1 MNPWETILSA
11 LREAIDE
18 ESYRRWFSSTSY
30 ASDSGDQI
38 SVWVLSEPARRHI
51 MVHYQDLI
59 DDILATIN
67 RGDSTVRFIVSGM
80 DEDEDGTPDA

>member
-1 MNPWETILSA
+1 MNPWEQILA
-11 LREAIDE
+11 AIREVIDE

-30 ASDSGDQI
+30 ASDSGNQI

-51 MVHYQDLI
+51 LVHYQDLI
-59 DDILATIN
+59 DDLLVGID
-67 RGDSTVRFIVSGM
+67 RGDAHVRFIVSGT

>member
-38 SVWVLSEPARRHI
+38 SVWVLSEPARRHLL
-51 MVHYQDLI
+51 VHYQDLI

>member
-1 MNPWETILSA
+1 VNPWEQILSA
-11 LREAIDE
+11 LREVIDE

-51 MVHYQDLI
+51 VANYLDLI
-59 DDILATIN
+59 DDILATLDRTDTN
-67 RGDSTVRFIVSGM
+67 VRFIVSGM
-80 DEDEDGTPDA
+80 DEDDEGNPD

>member
-1 MNPWETILSA
+1 VNPWEQILLR

-38 SVWVLSEPARRHI
+38 TVWVLSEPARRHI
-51 MVHYQDLI
+51 LVHYQDLI
-59 DDILATIN
+59 DDILTTID
-67 RGDSTVRFIVSGM
+67 RADTHVRLIVSGL
-80 DEDEDGTPDA
+80 DEDEDGSPDA

>member
-1 MNPWETILSA
+1 MNPWEEILIA
-11 LREAIDE
+11 LREVLDE

-38 SVWVLSEPARRHI
+38 TVWVLSEPARRHI

-59 DDILATIN
+59 NDSLASIN
-67 RGDSTVRFIVSGM
+67 RLGTQVRFVVSGM
-80 DEDEDGTPDA
+80 DDDEDGTPLD